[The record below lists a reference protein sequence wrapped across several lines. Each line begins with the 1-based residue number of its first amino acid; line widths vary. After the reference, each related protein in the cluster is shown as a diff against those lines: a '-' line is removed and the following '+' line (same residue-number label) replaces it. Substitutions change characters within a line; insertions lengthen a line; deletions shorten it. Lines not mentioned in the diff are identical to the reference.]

1 MADPLIEFGVESASG
16 PLRVK
21 SGNAMIKQKI
31 SARVIRDLVQPVAS
45 PGIVR
50 CAAGSGSGL
59 SANEKTS
66 RSNRYRYLGLFNP
79 DCAPLGSP
87 LARLSARGMP

>member
-50 CAAGSGSGL
+50 CAAGSGSSGVGYVETGFTL
-59 SANEKTS
+59 TLQSEYHA
-66 RSNRYRYLGLFNP
+66 
-79 DCAPLGSP
+79 A
-87 LARLSARGMP
+87 